1 MMNQR
6 SPPGWVSATVTEVGR
21 ATGRRSAC
29 PPGSVPFGR
38 RTVKRYGS
46 DQSSS
51 GQSTVRDRE
60 SELFLRRPTLTGQM
74 TIIRGMNAPR
84 GVPARPDTAPSGE
97 DLVHLQRMR
106 AGDQGALRALYD
118 AHHAGLYRFLRA
130 ALGREDAEEILQDV
144 FVTAWQRAGTFRGA
158 STVSTW
164 LYGVARNRRQQVKPT
179 WELQEADTPHSAE
192 QLDFLAALQAVRKL
206 PVKEREVIELVS
218 LGELSLQEAAQ
229 VLGVP
234 LGTVK
239 SRQHA
244 ARARLRA
251 ELGGTP

>member
-1 MMNQR
+1 MTIFIGMD
-6 SPPGWVSATVTEVGR
+6 A
-21 ATGRRSAC
+21 
-29 PPGSVPFGR
+29 PPGSL
-38 RTVKRYGS
+38 T
-46 DQSSS
+46 
-51 GQSTVRDRE
+51 
-60 SELFLRRPTLTGQM
+60 LR
-74 TIIRGMNAPR
+74 
-84 GVPARPDTAPSGE
+84 DTAPPGD
-97 DLVHLQRMR
+97 DLAHLRRVQ

-130 ALGREDAEEILQDV
+130 SLGREDAEEVLQDV

-164 LYGVARNRRQQVKPT
+164 LYGIARNHARNRSRQVKVT
-179 WELQEADTPHSAE
+179 WELQESDALHSPE
-192 QLDFLAALQAVRKL
+192 QLDFLAALQAVRRL
-206 PVKEREVIELVS
+206 PTKEREVVELVS

-244 ARARLRA
+244 ARAKLRA